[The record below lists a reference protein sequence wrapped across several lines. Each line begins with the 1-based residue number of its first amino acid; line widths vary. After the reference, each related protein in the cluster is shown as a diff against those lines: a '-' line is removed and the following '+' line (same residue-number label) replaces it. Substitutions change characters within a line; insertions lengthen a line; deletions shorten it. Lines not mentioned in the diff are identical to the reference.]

1 MYICAMPEAST
12 NAFPGSEKHVRAKS
26 RTGSGEEVDKP
37 QKTPRKQKNTNTK
50 KYEKKTKL

>member
-1 MYICAMPEAST
+1 MPEAST